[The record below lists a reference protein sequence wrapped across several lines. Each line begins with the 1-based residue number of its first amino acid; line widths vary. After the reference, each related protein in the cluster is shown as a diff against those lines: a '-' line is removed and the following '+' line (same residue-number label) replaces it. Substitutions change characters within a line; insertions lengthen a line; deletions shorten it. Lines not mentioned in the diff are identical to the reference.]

1 MYSVSISS
9 SFNAMHQVKL
19 PDGSLE
25 PLHGHDW
32 SVRVWFCAEELDAQD
47 MVVDFVR
54 AMEGLRSTLAPL
66 HHTNLNESLRTDD
79 GRLPTAEVVARHIF
93 DALRAAGLA
102 QTSAVEVTEA
112 PGCTACYGTPHGPE
126 S

>member
-1 MYSVSISS
+1 MYTVSITS
-9 SFNAMHQVKL
+9 SFNALHQVKL
-19 PDGSLE
+19 PDGGIE

-32 SVRVWFCAEELDAQD
+32 AVRVWFSAEALDAHD

-54 AMEGLRSTLAPL
+54 ATEALRAVLAPL
-66 HHTNLNESLRTDD
+66 HHSNLNESLGSRD

-93 DALRAAGLA
+93 DALRARGLA

-112 PGCTACYGTPHGPE
+112 PGCTSSYIAPPAPE